1 MTLQN
6 KNIQGISTRD
16 LWRRWIIHLP
26 MLAAIYAIRRVPDR
40 FLTNLR
46 LSALRVFPLLIFS
59 ALLFS
64 PIANAEPRT
73 MLALAKAA
81 IERTHQ
87 HVIYDGSYY
96 AIDYPNGDV
105 PKNRGV
111 CTDVVIRSYRAL
123 GIDLQKEVHEDIKQH
138 FNRYPAKRIWRQN
151 SPDKNIDHRRVP
163 NLQAYFSRH
172 GQSLPP
178 SDKANNYQTGDIVTW
193 MLPGNL
199 PHIGIVTHKRDKRSR
214 NPMIAHNIGAG
225 PVIEN
230 MLFSYPISGHYRYMK
245 KGEN

>member
-1 MTLQN
+1 MRQN
-6 KNIQGISTRD
+6 KNQQGTHPQNSQYRWISHLPVRTALFSAQRYSTRQP
-16 LWRRWIIHLP
+16 HP
-26 MLAAIYAIRRVPDR
+26 Q
-40 FLTNLR
+40 LT
-46 LSALRVFPLLIFS
+46 FPLLIL

-64 PIANAEPRT
+64 SIANAEPRT
-73 MLALAKAA
+73 MLALSEAA
-81 IERTHQ
+81 IERTKQ

-96 AIDYPNGDV
+96 AIGYPNGDV
-105 PKNRGV
+105 PKNLGV

-138 FNRYPAKRIWRQN
+138 FSHYPAKRIWRQN

-172 GQSLPP
+172 GQSIPP
-178 SDKANNYQTGDIVTW
+178 SDNASDYQTGDIVTW

-199 PHIGIVTHKRDKRSR
+199 PHIGIVTHKHDKRSR

-245 KGEN
+245 RSKIDGK